1 MPEVSNTVYCLD
13 EAWRNREDA
22 PLDRGCPSRNN
33 QESNNDS
40 SDSSDSIHSEGNSG
54 RTGSLSGICITQP
67 SSYRLSSSRASTRA
81 LEWDSRSPLLL
92 LELLLRMTLSL
103 LAVHEVK
110 ATSLGLAVDE
120 GASKAGED
128 LVTRGVVGRLAVG
141 GDVLLVAGS
150 QWEGRVVGGWWLDS
164 QTRSLE
170 RRRTGKELV
179 RELGAVLVASL
190 LLVGANCWSSR

>member
-1 MPEVSNTVYCLD
+1 
-13 EAWRNREDA
+13 
-22 PLDRGCPSRNN
+22 
-33 QESNNDS
+33 
-40 SDSSDSIHSEGNSG
+40 
-54 RTGSLSGICITQP
+54 
-67 SSYRLSSSRASTRA
+67 
-81 LEWDSRSPLLL
+81 
-92 LELLLRMTLSL
+92 MTLSL